1 MRGRLACVW
10 PALLLAWATVLGVVI
25 AQSPGGYQGIG
36 PGYDFPADRRALLH
50 LRNTGAVSA
59 MRRHA
64 WMVFAGMTRPA
75 ADGRPVWETWFTEDE
90 VFDPTYVPQT
100 PRLRPFRRPTQL
112 RIPSGDQPSGAADES
127 ALSYILFNAA
137 SREFIQ
143 SNRLYSQ
150 AVLTQMNGAFAA
162 ATPIE
167 SRQIPVFPPESMA
180 TKSIWWVVKKDGV
193 TPIPIWDPIALK
205 AIPPNAVMP
214 SQSWTRVVGIDASR
228 GKIAPN
234 ETATLQF
241 ANRSWPNS
249 HVVPLSKVYGFRIDS
264 AAVAATVNAN
274 KQSNA
279 SNAEVG
285 DSVVLMA
292 LHYTTKEI
300 PQWMWA
306 TVWWHDR
313 PDEGRFAADRPPLV
327 RGVWRNYLM
336 NATYSMDTPVE
347 PDGSPPICF
356 NPWLEAKRTDGV
368 VSNCMGCHQQAV
380 WPSPDQSVYVRVI
393 RGTLWP
399 SNPMNASL
407 YAGSM
412 RLDFLWSIAIQSK

>member
-1 MRGRLACVW
+1 MQRRSACLW
-10 PALLLAWATVLGVVI
+10 PALLLVWATVLGVLI
-25 AQSPGGYQGIG
+25 AQAPDGPQGIG
-36 PGYDFPADRRALLH
+36 PGFDFPADRRGLLD
-50 LRNTGAVSA
+50 LRNTSAVSA

-64 WMVFAGMTRPA
+64 WMVFAGMTRA
-75 ADGRPVWETWFTEDE
+75 AAGGGPVWETWFTEDQ
-90 VFDPTYVPQT
+90 VFDPTYVRPT
-100 PRLRPFRRPTQL
+100 PYVRPFRPATQL
-112 RIPSGDQPSGAADES
+112 RGRAGGPPAAAFDES
-127 ALSYILFNAA
+127 SLSYILFNAA
-137 SREFIQ
+137 ARDYIQ
-143 SNRLYSQ
+143 TNRLYSR
-150 AVLTQMNGAFAA
+150 AVLRQMNSAFAPT
-162 ATPIE
+162 TPIE
-167 SRQIPVFPPESMA
+167 NRHIGDFPREAMA

-205 AIPPNAVMP
+205 SIPPDAVMP
-214 SQSWTRVVGIDASR
+214 SQSWTRVVGIDPSR
-228 GKIAPN
+228 GSIPAE
-234 ETATLQF
+234 ETQTLQF

-279 SNAEVG
+279 PDAEVG

-313 PDEGRFAADRPPLV
+313 PDQGRFAADRPPQV

-336 NATYSMDTPVE
+336 NTTYSMDTPVE

-399 SNPMNASL
+399 TNPMNASL

-412 RLDFLWSIAIQSK
+412 RLDFLWSLAIQSK